1 MSQSPPPEFTG
12 HQLRVK
18 PGRQFPFLARHP
30 WVHAHALISDGNRFS
45 DGRDLK
51 RGEIVELV
59 DMDGN
64 FLGRGLVNPDSRLRV
79 RLYTYDSATEI
90 NDQLWVDRID
100 AALGRRRLAGS
111 AGRDEA
117 ERLIFS
123 ESDLI
128 SGLIV
133 DRYADCLGVQF
144 TAGALMRW
152 RDTIL
157 DHLREATESRQ
168 IIVRVDEKTAKYEG
182 IEPESGTPALAGVEM
197 AGPVHYRQNDLDLTV
212 DLVGGQKTGGYL
224 DQRVNH
230 QVAAGYFS
238 GKRVLDVCCYTGGF
252 GLVAARQGAQSVL
265 GIDSS
270 ATAIAAAEES
280 AERNHLSDRMSF
292 LQEDCFDALKRL
304 GDEGQQFDAVILD
317 PPRFAGSRHQVD
329 QALRAYRRLNSLA
342 VELLPP
348 GGILVTC
355 SCSGR
360 VSRSEFLNMLVDVG
374 RRERRDIIVLE
385 NRGPAPD
392 HPLAVGCPESD
403 YLKCVIAQVV

>member
-1 MSQSPPPEFTG
+1 MSHTTLQ
-12 HQLRVK
+12 QLRVK

-30 WVHAHALISDGNRFS
+30 WVHAHALIRDGDKFG
-45 DGRDLK
+45 DGGDLK
-51 RGEIVELV
+51 RGDAIDLV

-79 RLYTYDSATEI
+79 RLYTYDSQTEI
-90 NDQLWVDRID
+90 NDDLWRSRID
-100 AALGRRRLAGS
+100 DAIRRRSLNGKA
-111 AGRDEA
+111 ADDEA
-117 ERLIFS
+117 QRLIFS

-144 TAGALMRW
+144 TAGALMKW
-152 RDTIL
+152 RNTIL
-157 DHLREATESRQ
+157 DHLRSVTGCRQ
-168 IIVRVDEKTAKYEG
+168 MVVRVDEKTAKYEG
-182 IEPESGTPALAGVEM
+182 IEPESGTLAVPGVDLNE
-197 AGPVHYRQNDLDLTV
+197 PVHYRQNGLDLTV

-224 DQRVNH
+224 DQRINH
-230 QVAAGYFS
+230 AVAAGYLT

-252 GLVAARQGAQSVL
+252 GLVAAKQGASSVT

-270 ATAIAAAEES
+270 AVAIAAAAES
-280 AERNHLSDRMSF
+280 ASRNGVADRMAF
-292 LQEDCFDALKRL
+292 LQEDCFEALKRL
-304 GDEGQQFDAVILD
+304 GDEGQKYDAVILD

-342 VELLPP
+342 VDLLPP
-348 GGILVTC
+348 GGVLVTC

-360 VSRSEFLNMLVDVG
+360 VSRSEFLNMMVDVG
-374 RRERRDIIVLE
+374 RRQRRDIIVLE

>member
-1 MSQSPPPEFTG
+1 MSQSIP

-18 PGRQFPFLARHP
+18 PGRQFPFLSRHP
-30 WVHAHALISDGNRFS
+30 WVHAHALISNSSKFS
-45 DGRDLK
+45 DGSDLN
-51 RGEIVELV
+51 RGDIVDLV

-64 FLGRGLVNPDSRLRV
+64 FLARGLVNPHSRLRV
-79 RLYTYDSATEI
+79 RLYAYDSNLEI
-90 NDQLWVDRID
+90 NAQLWRDRID
-100 AALGRRRLAGS
+100 AAIQRRRLTPNAG
-111 AGRDEA
+111 DVEA

-144 TAGALMRW
+144 TAGALLRW
-152 RDTIL
+152 RTEIL
-157 DHLREATESRQ
+157 EHLQSVCESRQ
-168 IIVRVDEKTAKYEG
+168 IVVRVDEKTAKYEG
-182 IEPESGTPALAGVEM
+182 IEPESGTLAIPGVEL
-197 AGPVHYRQNDLDLTV
+197 GKPVEYRQNGLELSV

-224 DQRVNH
+224 DQRLNH
-230 QVAAGYFS
+230 ATAAGYLA

-252 GLVAARQGAQSVL
+252 GLVAAKMGAESVI
-265 GIDSS
+265 GVDSS
-270 ATAIAAAEES
+270 AAAIEAAQNSAQRNGVAE
-280 AERNHLSDRMSF
+280 RMSF
-292 LQEDCFDALKRL
+292 LQEDCFDSLKRL
-304 GDEGQQFDAVILD
+304 GDEGQKFDAVILD

-342 VELLPP
+342 VDLLPP

-360 VSRSEFLNMLVDVG
+360 VSRSEFMNMLTDVG
-374 RRERRDIIVLE
+374 RRRQRDIVILE

-392 HPLAVGCPESD
+392 HPLAVGCPESN
-403 YLKCVIAQVV
+403 YLKCLITQVV